1 MSKQRTI
8 RIGQGLMTSFCLLGH
23 CSDFDLFAMHK
34 NIVGGNWLWRVLISS
49 LLHFL
54 EQQMKFVFAVGSSR
68 FVSPV
73 GFGGDS
79 SPEVLII

>member
-1 MSKQRTI
+1 MPYFDTNKKAYYCGKI
-8 RIGQGLMTSFCLLGH
+8 YRIKGLYCP
-23 CSDFDLFAMHK
+23 K
-34 NIVGGNWLWRVLISS
+34 NFFI
-49 LLHFL
+49 FL